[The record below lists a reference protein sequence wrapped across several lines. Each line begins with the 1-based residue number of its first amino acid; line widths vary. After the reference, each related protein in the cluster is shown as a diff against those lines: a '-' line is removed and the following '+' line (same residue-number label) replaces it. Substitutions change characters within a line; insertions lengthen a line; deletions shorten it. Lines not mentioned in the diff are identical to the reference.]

1 MEFSST
7 SNGRRLW
14 RPRHNLSSNSVGGVC
29 VKSQLCHAISLPN
42 PNPIYNKVYPLV
54 FHPFISSF
62 PHLKNPAFQKESFC
76 IPKRVLLLTKRSPF
90 AIQNESFYSPKGVL
104 LQNHRI
110 APIIQ
115 SGFCCNL
122 EVLLY

>member
-1 MEFSST
+1 MAEIWGKKAAMEFSST

-54 FHPFISSF
+54 FHPFISC
-62 PHLKNPAFQKESFC
+62 FQYIK
-76 IPKRVLLLTKRSPF
+76 PLLFKRSPF
-90 AIQNESFYSPKGVL
+90 AFQNESFYSPKGVL
-104 LQNHRI
+104 LQSKTNPFTR
-110 APIIQ
+110 Q
-115 SGFCCNL
+115 KESFCKTIGL
-122 EVLLY
+122 HP

>member
-1 MEFSST
+1 MTEIWGKKGSFVSIAMQF
-7 SNGRRLW
+7 
-14 RPRHNLSSNSVGGVC
+14 LS
-29 VKSQLCHAISLPN
+29 IYPN
-42 PNPIYNKVYPLV
+42 PLYIIRCKPN
-54 FHPFISSF
+54 F
-62 PHLKNPAFQKESFC
+62 PHLKTPAFQKESFC
-76 IPKRVLLLTKRSPF
+76 LPKGVLLLTKRSPF

>member
-1 MEFSST
+1 MTEIWGKKGSFVSIAMQF
-7 SNGRRLW
+7 
-14 RPRHNLSSNSVGGVC
+14 LS
-29 VKSQLCHAISLPN
+29 IYPN
-42 PNPIYNKVYPLV
+42 PLYIIRCKPN
-54 FHPFISSF
+54 F
-62 PHLKNPAFQKESFC
+62 PHLKP
-76 IPKRVLLLTKRSPF
+76 LLFKRSPF